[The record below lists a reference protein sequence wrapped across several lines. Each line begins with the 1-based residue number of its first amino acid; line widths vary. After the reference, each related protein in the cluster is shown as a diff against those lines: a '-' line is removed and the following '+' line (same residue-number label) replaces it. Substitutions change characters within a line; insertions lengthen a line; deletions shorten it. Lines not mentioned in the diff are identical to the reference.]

1 MIAPMKKYSF
11 LVFHREYED
20 FLLKLRELGMVHI
33 VEREG
38 SVTDEVSRQLQEAG
52 QLNRLIR
59 SLESRGLP
67 SASEGMDA
75 NPEELYAEIN
85 EILHQQS
92 VLNQQ
97 LVQIRKE
104 TAEVMPWGDFSEDL
118 IKRLHDA
125 GVKIRLFMASQRTW
139 MPELY
144 ADYDIFEI
152 NSIAGIVYFALV
164 DTGNPL
170 PAMDAEEV
178 KIPKHSLSGLEHRR
192 QEAAAALASYEARLD
207 DIAASGTDIL
217 KAYRNRLLQDAELEK
232 AINNALPEAGDKLQ
246 ILEGWIPAEN
256 TDVINH
262 FLDKEDVFYLI
273 ESPVPGDSVPIL
285 LKNKGFASKFEV
297 LGELYSLPSYKEL
310 DLTPF
315 FAPFYT
321 IFFGFCLGDAGY
333 GLLMILATLFAK
345 RKVADAMKPIVT
357 LVTYLGI
364 ATLVFGFISGTFF
377 GINLYESGLPGYRN
391 LQAMFV
397 ANDTNINDV
406 LFALSLILGGIQI
419 VFGMVL
425 KAVNENIQFGFKYA
439 LGTIGWIILLVGL
452 ATVYGFSSLAGVP
465 MAELKPWLY
474 AVLATGGV
482 LVLFLNSPGKSI
494 FMNFGLGLWNSYNM
508 ITGVLGDLLSYIRLF
523 ALGISSAILGFVFN
537 SLALSVGTSI
547 IGIFFMVIILVIGH
561 SINLFMAGLGS
572 FVHPMRLTFVEFYKN
587 SGFEGGGRKYQPFRK
602 LT

>member
-38 SVTDEVSRQLQEAG
+38 CVTDEVSRQLQEAG

-67 SASEGMDA
+67 SASKGMDA

-139 MPELY
+139 MPEFY

-192 QEAAAALASYEARLD
+192 QEAAAALAFYEARLD

>member
-67 SASEGMDA
+67 SASKGMDA

-474 AVLATGGV
+474 AVLATGGI

>member
-67 SASEGMDA
+67 SASKGMDA
-75 NPEELYAEIN
+75 NPEEIYAEIN

-139 MPELY
+139 MPELN

-474 AVLATGGV
+474 AVLATGGI

>member
-38 SVTDEVSRQLQEAG
+38 SVTDEVSSQLQEAG

-67 SASEGMDA
+67 SSSKGMDA

>member
-1 MIAPMKKYSF
+1 MKKYSF

-67 SASEGMDA
+67 SASKGMDA
-75 NPEELYAEIN
+75 NPEEIYAEIN

-139 MPELY
+139 MPELN

-474 AVLATGGV
+474 AVLATGGI

>member
-67 SASEGMDA
+67 SASKGMDA

-452 ATVYGFSSLAGVP
+452 ATVYSFSSLAGVP

-474 AVLATGGV
+474 AVLATGGI

>member
-67 SASEGMDA
+67 SASKGMDA

-104 TAEVMPWGDFSEDL
+104 TAEVMPWGDFSEVL

-452 ATVYGFSSLAGVP
+452 ATVYSFSSLAGVP
-465 MAELKPWLY
+465 MVELKPWLY
-474 AVLATGGV
+474 AVLATGGI

>member
-67 SASEGMDA
+67 SASKGMDA

>member
-67 SASEGMDA
+67 SASKGMDA

-104 TAEVMPWGDFSEDL
+104 TAEVMPWGDFSEVL

-452 ATVYGFSSLAGVP
+452 ATVYSFSSLAGVP
-465 MAELKPWLY
+465 MVELKPWLY

>member
-67 SASEGMDA
+67 SASKGMDA

-104 TAEVMPWGDFSEDL
+104 TAEVMPWGDFSEVL

-474 AVLATGGV
+474 AVLATGGI

>member
-67 SASEGMDA
+67 SASKGMDA

-144 ADYDIFEI
+144 ADYDIYEI

-452 ATVYGFSSLAGVP
+452 ATVYSFSSLAGVP
-465 MAELKPWLY
+465 MVELKPWLY
-474 AVLATGGV
+474 AVLATGGI

>member
-38 SVTDEVSRQLQEAG
+38 GVTEEVSRQLQEAS

-67 SASEGMDA
+67 ADSAGIDA
-75 NPEELYAEIN
+75 SPEELFAEIN
-85 EILHQQS
+85 EILHQQT

-97 LVQIRKE
+97 LAQIRKE

-118 IKRLHDA
+118 IKRLGDA

-139 MPELY
+139 SPELY
-144 ADYDIFEI
+144 AGYDIFEV
-152 NSIAGIVYFALV
+152 NRLAGIVYFALI

-170 PAMDAEEV
+170 PSMDAEEV
-178 KIPKHSLSGLEHRR
+178 KIPGHSLSGLEQRR
-192 QEAAAALASYEARLD
+192 QEIASVLASHDARLD
-207 DIAASGTDIL
+207 EIAASGTDIL
-217 KAYRNRLLQDAELEK
+217 KGYRNKLLQDAELEK
-232 AINNALPEAGDKLQ
+232 AFGNAVPEAEDKLR
-246 ILEGWIPAEN
+246 ILEGWIPAESSEVLN
-256 TDVINH
+256 R
-262 FLDKEDVFYLI
+262 FLDQEDIFYLQ

-333 GLLMILATLFAK
+333 GLLMILATIFAK
-345 RKVADAMKPIVT
+345 RKVAASMKPIVS

-425 KAVNENIQFGFKYA
+425 RAVNENIQFGFKYA

-452 ATVYGFSSLAGVP
+452 AVVYGISSFTGVP
-465 MAELKPWLY
+465 VAELKPWLY
-474 AVLATGGV
+474 AVLVAGGV

-508 ITGVLGDLLSYIRLF
+508 VTGVLGDLLSYIRLF

-537 SLALSVGTSI
+537 SLAMSVGTSI
-547 IGIFFMVIILVIGH
+547 VGIFFMVIILVIGH

-587 SGFEGGGRKYQPFRK
+587 SGFAGGGRKYQPFRK